1 MRRDRALVERLAGGA
16 LILRQ
21 LLLVRHL
28 RRACRA
34 GQVALALLNLCRS
47 ALALLA
53 LDLLRARLRVGRV
66 VGLVDHVAVA
76 AARAAALIRLVR
88 VDIRLP
94 ALALAEIACVRS
106 V

>member
-1 MRRDRALVERLAGGA
+1 MRRDCALVERLAGSA

-21 LLLVRHL
+21 LLLVWHL
-28 RRACRA
+28 RRVCFARQ
-34 GQVALALLNLCRS
+34 GGLALLDLGRA

-53 LDLLRARLRVGRV
+53 LDLIRARLGVSWV

-76 AARAAALIRLVR
+76 AAGTAALIRLVR

-94 ALALAEIACVRS
+94 TLALA
-106 V
+106 

>member
-1 MRRDRALVERLAGGA
+1 MRRDRALVERFAGSA

-28 RRACRA
+28 RRIRRA
-34 GQVALALLNLCRS
+34 GQVALALLNLGR
-47 ALALLA
+47 ATLALLA
-53 LDLLRARLRVGRV
+53 LDLIWAALGAGWV

-76 AARAAALIRLVR
+76 AARAAALIGLVR

-94 ALALAEIACVRS
+94 ALALAKITCV
-106 V
+106 